1 MGLVSSLKEW
11 LFRGHISS
19 RGRQNLWKK
28 SIVCHSAKNILGIT
42 GIFTWKRKRKRTLYH
57 RFYTM
62 KKKLTFPCCHRS
74 ILYVCVMFA
83 EKKFLFSSTTGLH
96 SLFWRPPSV
105 KKKKQKKHRFVK
117 SINANF
123 FFLNSWGCVGDGD
136 GKIDLGKVMSPFVES
151 QFESSQSKQPIFVRP
166 PLVSLRN
173 DVWATTAEMSH
184 FRVPKISLSKRG
196 CVELCCENEFYLHH
210 N

>member
-1 MGLVSSLKEW
+1 MSLTSKLLRWIRNKKIQKCPTFASRKIEGDSARRVVWLLCSCLRVNTQRSSLCYVTTKRTFECTNVMGLVSSLKEW

-105 KKKKQKKHRFVK
+105 KKKKQKKN
-117 SINANF
+117 I
-123 FFLNSWGCVGDGD
+123 G
-136 GKIDLGKVMSPFVES
+136 
-151 QFESSQSKQPIFVRP
+151 
-166 PLVSLRN
+166 
-173 DVWATTAEMSH
+173 
-184 FRVPKISLSKRG
+184 LSKA
-196 CVELCCENEFYLHH
+196 
-210 N
+210 

>member
-42 GIFTWKRKRKRTLYH
+42 GIFTWKGKRTWYH

-74 ILYVCVMFA
+74 LLYVFVMFA
-83 EKKFLFSSTTGLH
+83 EKSFCFLLPLDSIVFSGDHL
-96 SLFWRPPSV
+96 LL
-105 KKKKQKKHRFVK
+105 KKKKKHRFVK

-123 FFLNSWGCVGDGD
+123 FFLNSWGCLGDGD

>member
-1 MGLVSSLKEW
+1 
-11 LFRGHISS
+11 
-19 RGRQNLWKK
+19 
-28 SIVCHSAKNILGIT
+28 
-42 GIFTWKRKRKRTLYH
+42 
-57 RFYTM
+57 M
-62 KKKLTFPCCHRS
+62 KKKKDVISPVFIQWKRNWHSHAAIALSF
-74 ILYVCVMFA
+74 MFA
-83 EKKFLFSSTTGLH
+83 WCLRKKSFCFLLPLDSIVFCGDHL
-96 SLFWRPPSV
+96 LL
-105 KKKKQKKHRFVK
+105 KKKKQKNIGFVK

-123 FFLNSWGCVGDGD
+123 FFLNSWGCLGDGD